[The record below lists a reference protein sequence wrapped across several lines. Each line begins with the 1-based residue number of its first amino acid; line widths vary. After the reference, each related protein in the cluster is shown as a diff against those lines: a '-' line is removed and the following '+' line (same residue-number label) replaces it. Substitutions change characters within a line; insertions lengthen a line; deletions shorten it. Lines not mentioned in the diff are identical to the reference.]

1 MMWKCT
7 RNYRKVILVG
17 GKGLDCFTPI
27 DQLCLMTPLTKPELF
42 LLFMLMLDKDWPPVG
57 AVRDFFQ
64 MQVAAIKGLTVW

>member
-1 MMWKCT
+1 MSH
-7 RNYRKVILVG
+7 
-17 GKGLDCFTPI
+17 DPF
-27 DQLCLMTPLTKPELF
+27 DQARAFL